1 MMTPRPRPPGPTP
14 PPPRRDPTG
23 SIPVPSRRP
32 RPTTGETSSVA
43 QAIESAEIARAEDE
57 LVEALEILKAA
68 DREVPNDPA
77 VQAQLALTMVLLD
90 PKKHAKDANRL
101 AHEARKAS
109 PSLPLPYV
117 VMGILLEQIG
127 QKQQAAQMYKHALAR
142 DPDCGDASRRLA
154 LIEGATATK

>member
-1 MMTPRPRPPGPTP
+1 MTPRPRPPGPTP

-23 SIPVPSRRP
+23 SIPVPPRRA
-32 RPTTGETSSVA
+32 RPTTGETSSA
-43 QAIESAEIARAEDE
+43 AEAIEAAEIARADDE

-109 PSLPLPYV
+109 PLLPLPYV

-142 DPDCGDASRRLA
+142 DPDCGDASRRLM
-154 LIEGATATK
+154 LIEGAKATK